1 MELQS
6 LMPDIRKHFE
16 VTDGGCYPD
25 WNRIESLLDQWFS
38 GSDPN
43 QLWLSVVHEWL
54 GVMAE
59 AGDLEVFETRNLVV
73 MSPFTGEAQ
82 VELAG
87 KFENAL
93 KKTLSYLGTA
103 AKAERIGK
111 LAILIF
117 PDSTAYGNYVS
128 EFYPE
133 DSVVPMTGGMCFA
146 KSGYVHLALYLEEDV
161 DLESIFVHEAT
172 HAYLSGLQIPNWMD
186 EALAM
191 RMEGLVAGRPPAE
204 MDRILFRRHRA
215 HWNAETLAQ
224 FSSGESWSIP
234 GESFHLSY
242 QLAEIIWSK
251 IETTLEANWVEIQE
265 LIQTASFE
273 DGGEEALQSLFGVGL
288 NDLFR
293 SFLG

>member
-43 QLWLSVVHEWL
+43 QLWLPVVHEWL

-59 AGDLEVFETRNLVV
+59 AGDLQVFETKHLVV
-73 MSPFTGEAQ
+73 MAPLTGEAK

-87 KFENAL
+87 QFENAL
-93 KKTLSYLGTA
+93 KKTLAYLGTA
-103 AKAERIGK
+103 AEAERIGK
-111 LAILIF
+111 LAVLIF
-117 PDSTAYGNYVS
+117 PDSYSYSNYVC
-128 EFYPE
+128 EFYAE
-133 DSVVPMTGGMCFA
+133 GAVLPMTGGMCFTN
-146 KSGYVHLALYLEEDV
+146 SGYVHLALYLGEDV
-161 DLESIFVHEAT
+161 DLESIFIHEAT
-172 HAYLSGLQIPNWMD
+172 HAYLCEWPIPTWMD
-186 EALAM
+186 EAMAM

-204 MDRILFRRHRA
+204 MDRILFRRHQA

-251 IETTLEANWVEIQE
+251 IETTLEANREEIQE
-265 LIQTASFE
+265 LIQTALVE
-273 DGGEEALQSLFGVGL
+273 DGGEAALQNLFGVGL